1 MDYDRIDMRL
11 QSPTTVVISGPTG
24 SGKTVLMKDLISN
37 ASSVSS
43 SPPVEIVYCY
53 SVHQPVFDVM
63 QEESG
68 VRFHEGLVD
77 IKRDWSKD
85 RQHQWLIID
94 DLMGEA
100 TKKGSID
107 DIYTKFSHHF
117 NITVFF
123 LIQNLFRKEHRTI
136 SLNTQYMILLRNP
149 RDATVVSTL
158 AQQMYPGQSKFL
170 TEAYAEA
177 MSKPHG
183 HLLLNLTQSANPKAR
198 VIGNFGSPYMK
209 SWVPK

>member
-11 QSPTTVVISGPTG
+11 QSPATVVISGPTG
-24 SGKTVLMKDLISN
+24 SGKTVLMKDFISN

-53 SVHQPVFDVM
+53 SVHQPIFDVM

-85 RQHQWLIID
+85 GQHRWLIID

-100 TKKGSID
+100 TKKGAID

-123 LIQNLFRKEHRTI
+123 
-136 SLNTQYMILLRNP
+136 
-149 RDATVVSTL
+149 
-158 AQQMYPGQSKFL
+158 
-170 TEAYAEA
+170 
-177 MSKPHG
+177 
-183 HLLLNLTQSANPKAR
+183 
-198 VIGNFGSPYMK
+198 
-209 SWVPK
+209 